1 VLTPEELAR
10 EIIDALLEQRGWAM
24 QDRNAANLS
33 ASRGVAIRTFTLKQG
48 HGFADYLPKL
58 G

>member
-1 VLTPEELAR
+1 MPTPEDLAR
-10 EIIDALLEQRGWAM
+10 ENIDALLEQRGWAV

-48 HGFADYLPKL
+48 LGFADYLPKL